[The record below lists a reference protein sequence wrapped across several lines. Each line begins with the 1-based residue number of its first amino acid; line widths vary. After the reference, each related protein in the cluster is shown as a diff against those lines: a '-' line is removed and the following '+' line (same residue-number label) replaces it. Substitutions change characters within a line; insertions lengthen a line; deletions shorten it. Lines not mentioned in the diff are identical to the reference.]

1 MKRFKDLRN
10 ELIERTLAKG
20 EKVSKESYV
29 KKLKKHKKSF
39 EDRYGEKDGKSL
51 IYALATKYAKEGKGK
66 KKLKE
71 DRDVNMKMNRLNY
84 ERRPVFSGTERIS
97 GHNERRDWV
106 QQNLLPEGQDIQ
118 TFIKSNIWMS
128 EHANGG
134 IGWIEPNSENTT
146 PDILNTIQK
155 NT

>member
-10 ELIERTLAKG
+10 ELIERKLSKG

-29 KKLKKHKKSF
+29 KKLKKHDKDFK
-39 EDRYGEKDGKSL
+39 DRYGDKDGKSI

-71 DRDVNMKMNRLNY
+71 DRDVNMRMDRLNY
-84 ERRPVFSGTERIS
+84 ERRPVFSGTERVS

-106 QQNLLPEGQDIQ
+106 QQNLLPEGQDVH

>member
-1 MKRFKDLRN
+1 MKRFKELRH
-10 ELIERTLAKG
+10 ELVERKLTKG

-51 IYALATKYAKEGKGK
+51 IYALATKYAKNKVQN
-66 KKLKE
+66 E
-71 DRDVNMKMNRLNY
+71 DVDVNKKMDKLNY
-84 ERRPVFSGTERIS
+84 EPRPIFSGTERIS

-106 QQNLLPEGQDIQ
+106 QQNLLPENEDIQ
-118 TFIKSNIWMS
+118 SFIQSKIWMS

-134 IGWIEPNSENTT
+134 IGWREPNSENTT
-146 PDILNTIQK
+146 PDILNKIQK